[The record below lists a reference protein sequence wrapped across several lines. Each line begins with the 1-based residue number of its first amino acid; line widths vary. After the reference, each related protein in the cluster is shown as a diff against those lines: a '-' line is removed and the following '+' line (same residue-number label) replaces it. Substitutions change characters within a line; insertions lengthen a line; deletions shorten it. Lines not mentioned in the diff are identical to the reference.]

1 MQLSPERKE
10 YTPNGGD
17 KTSSEGTIR
26 ETQKKA
32 TLAHTCD
39 GKQQKNNQISST
51 ILVANFSS
59 YANLVKDVTFPT
71 HPHPLQKKQKKD
83 KHNDI
88 N

>member
-51 ILVANFSS
+51 ILVAE
-59 YANLVKDVTFPT
+59 
-71 HPHPLQKKQKKD
+71 
-83 KHNDI
+83 
-88 N
+88 